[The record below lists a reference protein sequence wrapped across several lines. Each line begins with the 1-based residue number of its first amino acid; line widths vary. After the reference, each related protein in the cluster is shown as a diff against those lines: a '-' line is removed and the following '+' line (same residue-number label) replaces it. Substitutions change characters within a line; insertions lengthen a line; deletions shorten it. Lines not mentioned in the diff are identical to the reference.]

1 MLIGVKGLALQGV
14 LLIKLYCLI
23 YLDIKKFKCDANN
36 IQASLIMLREFTFIE
51 LGIDDYP
58 AKTTVQSRY

>member
-1 MLIGVKGLALQGV
+1 MSAYFLEHHQR
-14 LLIKLYCLI
+14 
-23 YLDIKKFKCDANN
+23 FKCDANN
-36 IQASLIMLREFTFIE
+36 IEGSLIMLSEFTFIE